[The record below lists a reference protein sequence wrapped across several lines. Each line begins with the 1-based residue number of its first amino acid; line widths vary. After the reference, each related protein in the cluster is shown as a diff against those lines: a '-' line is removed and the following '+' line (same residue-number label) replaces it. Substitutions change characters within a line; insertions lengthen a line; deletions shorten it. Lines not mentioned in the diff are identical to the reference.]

1 MSQVHG
7 QGWIILIYLFF
18 SSVETYLTHSIIELP
33 HIFEYQPVTI
43 WVLFKVADDI
53 WGKKIFFLQRNCLE
67 IITLIHHPV
76 TSSTSGAL
84 LITEGEYF
92 VTRHLW
98 TRGCPGLNSNRVP
111 SSHVLASSI
120 FYCRQ
125 NIQPEAEAAWLV
137 DLLFWLLYAFSLV
150 PESMYIMTCSQR
162 SSIP

>member
-7 QGWIILIYLFF
+7 HGWIILIYLFF

-33 HIFEYQPVTI
+33 RIFEYQPVTI

-53 WGKKIFFLQRNCLE
+53 WGKKIFFTKELSRNNY
-67 IITLIHHPV
+67 TD
-76 TSSTSGAL
+76 SSSCYL
-84 LITEGEYF
+84 L
-92 VTRHLW
+92 HLW
-98 TRGCPGLNSNRVP
+98 SFTYNWRRIFCNKTSMNQRQPGLNSNRVP
-111 SSHVLASSI
+111 STYVLASSI